1 MFLHADPW
9 ALGPLRV
16 FENVCVSVM
25 ALPLETTAP
34 DVDHSSAKAC
44 LTGRSV
50 AGRFDRHV
58 NQSRYRVLP
67 CLQQLQYNTCVPEAA
82 KDKLAIHRVY
92 CLRPTVTKYMPEGKP
107 LYMYVSSSHAACHVV
122 HA

>member
-1 MFLHADPW
+1 MVTPVNVAVSLCVCVCGHADPW

-16 FENVCVSVM
+16 FECVCVSVM

-34 DVDHSSAKAC
+34 DVDHFGAEAR

-58 NQSRYRVLP
+58 
-67 CLQQLQYNTCVPEAA
+67 
-82 KDKLAIHRVY
+82 K
-92 CLRPTVTKYMPEGKP
+92 
-107 LYMYVSSSHAACHVV
+107 
-122 HA
+122 

>member
-1 MFLHADPW
+1 MVTPLNVAVPMFLCVCVCGHADPW

-34 DVDHSSAKAC
+34 DIDHSGAEAR

-50 AGRFDRHV
+50 AGRCDRHV
-58 NQSRYRVLP
+58 
-67 CLQQLQYNTCVPEAA
+67 
-82 KDKLAIHRVY
+82 K
-92 CLRPTVTKYMPEGKP
+92 
-107 LYMYVSSSHAACHVV
+107 
-122 HA
+122 